1 MLKRTL
7 KESRGKGMRE
17 FFTSFLC
24 KVIYLKN
31 PHALAFAS
39 SLEPLHLSNLFVYDH
54 LALIIDN

>member
-1 MLKRTL
+1 
-7 KESRGKGMRE
+7 MRE

-31 PHALAFAS
+31 PLALAFAS